1 MDTVERKRYEE
12 LFDLYIQM
20 GKERNAAIARAEAAE
35 KRIAELEAR
44 LKDQIAAHQHTMNGL
59 TEYARQ
65 NYAQSLRITELQ
77 AQLAAQEWR
86 PVTEPPIEAGYYQAV
101 NDGIYEHCYYGPNG
115 WEDYYLTPTHW
126 RPLTDPPLTGES

>member
-1 MDTVERKRYEE
+1 MMDELTTTCYRCGAQGATKYVES
-12 LFDLYIQM
+12 L
-20 GKERNAAIARAEAAE
+20 NAWVHHDMRRCVSALRANAKAAE
-35 KRIAELEAR
+35 KRVAELE
-44 LKDQIAAHQHTMNGL
+44 
-59 TEYARQ
+59 
-65 NYAQSLRITELQ
+65 

-86 PVTEPPIEAGYYQAV
+86 PVTEKPSQAGYYQTV